1 LPRPAHIE
9 LGDGTLIA
17 ILHEDRSV
25 IAIDKPPG
33 WMLVPH
39 SWQKTNRNLQ
49 AAIVSSI
56 AAGHFWARSRGIKF
70 LRHIH
75 RLDAETSGVL
85 LFARS
90 LGAVETY
97 GRLFESRNMEKRYLV
112 VVRGTPASA
121 GWTCREPIGPD
132 PRQIG
137 RMRVDRR
144 GGKEAETHFR
154 LLQSGAGQSL
164 LEARPITGR
173 THQIRVHLLAGGHP
187 VVGDELYGT
196 DPGSAG
202 TVKKSRP
209 PSPLGLRSVYL
220 GYVDPFTRRRVHIEA
235 PTQEFL
241 QAFGFDSSRKGQSA
255 QRPETDGATPSPR
268 RRGPG

>member
-1 LPRPAHIE
+1 MARPARARNTHHATRINPSVPKPAHIE
-9 LGDGTLIA
+9 LADGTLLP
-17 ILHEDRSV
+17 ILYEDRSV

-56 AAGHFWARSRGIKF
+56 AAGHYWARSRGLKF

-97 GRLFESRNMEKRYLV
+97 GRLFESRRMEKRYLAV
-112 VVRGTPASA
+112 VHGTPRQTE
-121 GWTCREPIGPD
+121 WTCREPIGPD
-132 PRQIG
+132 AGHIG
-137 RMRVDRR
+137 RMRVDIRE
-144 GGKEAETHFR
+144 GKEAETHFK
-154 LLQSGAGQSL
+154 LLQAGAKTAL

-173 THQIRVHLLAGGHP
+173 THQIRVHLLAGGCP
-187 VVGDELYGT
+187 VVGDELYG
-196 DPGSAG
+196 
-202 TVKKSRP
+202 P
-209 PSPLGLRSVYL
+209 PSRSPAGGNRSTSSFRLGLRSVRLAYI
-220 GYVDPFTRRRVHIEA
+220 DSFTRSRVTIEA
-235 PTQEFL
+235 PTDAYLRE
-241 QAFGFDSSRKGQSA
+241 FGFAPDALR
-255 QRPETDGATPSPR
+255 
-268 RRGPG
+268 